1 MKNSSNAKAGRI
13 NRGVLDSR
21 RERLAAAL
29 RDNLRK
35 RKAQA
40 RSRDRAGV
48 GEAASDDLGVSNADK
63 SPG

>member
-1 MKNSSNAKAGRI
+1 MKTSSSGKVGRLG
-13 NRGVLDSR
+13 RGVLDSR

-40 RSRDRAGV
+40 RSRGREDDDVDPGDAAGRTDSL
-48 GEAASDDLGVSNADK
+48 AT
-63 SPG
+63 